1 MVIGRLNAKEKYS
14 MSLVKDAGL
23 PLSSRIAWVV
33 SSAETSSI
41 KSRLWNLS
49 LQCNEERGGG
59 IVGENSSGKVK
70 RFSFWAIQVRRLA
83 FARLRSVRRCSFFFA
98 AHHTL

>member
-1 MVIGRLNAKEKYS
+1 

-59 IVGENSSGKVK
+59 IVGENSSGKVR
-70 RFSFWAIQVRRLA
+70 RFSFWAMQVRRLA
-83 FARLRSVRRCSFFFA
+83 LARLTNKQISSFFFA
-98 AHHTL
+98 AHYAL